1 MMKRLFL
8 KIGTGMITIY
18 LIISLS
24 FFMVRFMPGDPLLHL
39 VGHEQYYYLKEF
51 EPQELDRIAVKY
63 KISGT
68 LLEQYAEYLKNIVSL
83 DFGIAYENKQPVL
96 NNILSAA
103 KWTLVITLPALIIGA
118 FFGAVLG
125 VVAGWKV
132 GGMFD
137 RIVTPLFLFLNTI
150 PTNCIGVLF
159 LILFAFR
166 LGWFP
171 INGMTSGGLKGL
183 DFLIDVARHAALPA
197 MILVLFRTSSN
208 FMLMKSNVSQIKN
221 EDYILTARSKG
232 LSDQRVLFRH
242 ILKNAM
248 LPYVSS
254 LCIQIGFLFSGSM
267 LLEVIFGWRGMGQ
280 LYFNAVSKRD
290 FPTAQACF
298 ILTAVCVVFANFLGD
313 VINEAIDPRLKE
325 DPYEK

>member
-1 MMKRLFL
+1 
-8 KIGTGMITIY
+8 
-18 LIISLS
+18 
-24 FFMVRFMPGDPLLHL
+24 
-39 VGHEQYYYLKEF
+39 
-51 EPQELDRIAVKY
+51 
-63 KISGT
+63 
-68 LLEQYAEYLKNIVSL
+68 
-83 DFGIAYENKQPVL
+83 
-96 NNILSAA
+96 
-103 KWTLVITLPALIIGA
+103 
-118 FFGAVLG
+118 
-125 VVAGWKV
+125 
-132 GGMFD
+132 
-137 RIVTPLFLFLNTI
+137 
-150 PTNCIGVLF
+150 
-159 LILFAFR
+159 
-166 LGWFP
+166 
-171 INGMTSGGLKGL
+171 
-183 DFLIDVARHAALPA
+183 

>member
-1 MMKRLFL
+1 
-8 KIGTGMITIY
+8 MITIY

-171 INGMTSGGLKGL
+171 INGMTSGGLKG
-183 DFLIDVARHAALPA
+183 
-197 MILVLFRTSSN
+197 
-208 FMLMKSNVSQIKN
+208 MLR
-221 EDYILTARSKG
+221 YR
-232 LSDQRVLFRH
+232 R
-242 ILKNAM
+242 
-248 LPYVSS
+248 
-254 LCIQIGFLFSGSM
+254 
-267 LLEVIFGWRGMGQ
+267 
-280 LYFNAVSKRD
+280 
-290 FPTAQACF
+290 
-298 ILTAVCVVFANFLGD
+298 
-313 VINEAIDPRLKE
+313 
-325 DPYEK
+325 